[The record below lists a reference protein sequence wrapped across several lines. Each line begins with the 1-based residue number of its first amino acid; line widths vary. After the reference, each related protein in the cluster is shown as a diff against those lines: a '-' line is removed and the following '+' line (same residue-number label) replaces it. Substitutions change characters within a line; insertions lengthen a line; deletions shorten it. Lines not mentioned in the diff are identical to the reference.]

1 MGSVLVNILSGAQTA
16 DITTLISKVAVSLEH
31 VREQK
36 EHDMAWAGASDI
48 AATAALLL
56 AVTDDPH
63 SVLVGLK
70 NADARVSGH
79 A

>member
-1 MGSVLVNILSGAQTA
+1 MSSDLSGAQST
-16 DITTLISKVAVSLEH
+16 DITTLIGKVAVSLEH
-31 VREQK
+31 VHEQK

-48 AATAALLL
+48 AATTALPH

-63 SVLVGLK
+63 TVLVGLK
-70 NADARVSGH
+70 NADALVSGH